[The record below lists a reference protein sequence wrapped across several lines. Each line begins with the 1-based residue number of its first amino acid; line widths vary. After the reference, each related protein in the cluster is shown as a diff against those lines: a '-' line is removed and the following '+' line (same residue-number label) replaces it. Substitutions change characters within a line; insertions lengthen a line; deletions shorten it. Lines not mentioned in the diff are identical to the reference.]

1 MITERKYQNQYY
13 SHPVTLLSPIGFLK
27 IHVDIY
33 GYATPPA
40 LLKDQSWPK
49 PRSNKSLP
57 NAP

>member
-1 MITERKYQNQYY
+1 
-13 SHPVTLLSPIGFLK
+13 
-27 IHVDIY
+27 VDIY